1 MIRQA
6 RSPGSRLASST
17 GRGTR
22 GGLPGPGSAQLTAIR
37 EPVREIGRVAAE
49 LVIEAINNPKLQ
61 PQERLV
67 DSAELVVRPSTV
79 GMADGT
85 R

>member
-1 MIRQA
+1 MSVPISWQN
-6 RSPGSRLASST
+6 PLPSRIFPYPS
-17 GRGTR
+17 
-22 GGLPGPGSAQLTAIR
+22 
-37 EPVREIGRVAAE
+37 VHEIGRVAAE
-49 LVIEAINNPKLQ
+49 LVIAVINNPELR
-61 PQERLV
+61 PLERLV